1 MPAIMMADPGLGRGG
16 SSDPYSQ
23 EYNREYIQ
31 DPRSQMEYRMQQEYR
46 VQEYR
51 SQQEYRQ
58 EYRTQMDFRQEYR
71 GPAPGPDGRNQEY
84 RGPGGPPQEYRG
96 PGGPPGPPQ
105 DYRGPLNLPGPAQ
118 DYRGPGNPQDHEH
131 ARKMAD
137 LETLRHIISQW
148 NANRLDLFELSLP
161 NEVGIP
167 PPLLKII
174 FLSERVLLVE
184 LGGGDDF

>member
-105 DYRGPLNLPGPAQ
+105 DYRGPLNLHGPAQ

-161 NEVGIP
+161 NEVGIHTP
-167 PPLLKII
+167 PP
-174 FLSERVLLVE
+174 SENFFSLRK
-184 LGGGDDF
+184 GFIS